1 MAELVGKT
9 PLLELSIINS
19 SLESDNKIYA
29 KLEFFNP
36 GGSIKD
42 RVALEMIDQYEK
54 KGLLN
59 KDSIIVEPTSGNTG
73 IGLAAICASRG
84 YKSIIVMPDS
94 MSRERQLLM
103 SAYGAD
109 LVLTDGAQGMAGA
122 IKRAEEI
129 VSNTPGAILAGQ
141 FTNMANPEAHYKTT
155 GPEIFEDMGGDVDIF
170 VATVGTGGTISGTAR
185 YLKEKNKNIL
195 VVGVE
200 PAASPFLSAG
210 VSGPHKIQGIGAGF
224 KPDTLDT
231 SLIDEIV
238 TVSDD
243 EAIETTRYIAR
254 AEGVLVGISS
264 GAALS
269 AALKIARRPEN
280 KGKRIAV
287 IFPDTGERY
296 LSANVFQ

>member
-1 MAELVGKT
+1 
-9 PLLELSIINS
+9 
-19 SLESDNKIYA
+19 
-29 KLEFFNP
+29 
-36 GGSIKD
+36 
-42 RVALEMIDQYEK
+42 MIDQYEK

-59 KDSIIVEPTSGNTG
+59 KDSTVVEPTSGNTG

-155 GPEIFEDMGGDVDIF
+155 GPEIFEDMGGEVDIF

-224 KPDTLDT
+224 KPDTLDM

>member
-59 KDSIIVEPTSGNTG
+59 KDCTVVEPTSGNTG

-84 YKSIIVMPDS
+84 YKAIIVMPDS

-122 IKRAEEI
+122 INRAEEI
-129 VSNTPGAILAGQ
+129 VSSTQDAILAGQ

-155 GPEIFEDMGGDVDIF
+155 GPEIFEDMNGEVDIF
-170 VATVGTGGTISGTAR
+170 VATIGTGGTISGTAR
-185 YLKEKNKNIL
+185 YLKEKNENVI

-200 PAASPFLSAG
+200 PASSPYLSKGVAG
-210 VSGPHKIQGIGAGF
+210 AHKIQGIGAGF
-224 KPDTLDT
+224 KPDTLDL
-231 SLIDEIV
+231 SLVDEIV

-243 EAIETTRYIAR
+243 EAIEATRHIAR
-254 AEGVLVGISS
+254 AEGILVGISS